1 MDTLPSAA
9 TSGAGIEPD
18 AGIDAGLAAAMPEGS
33 GLCSA
38 AGFAADAGARFSSCL
53 SVVCNDPSISGV
65 SASTMAV
72 TTGKDHDHHVD
83 DDVEL
88 TIVHARL
95 LADHDAQD
103 IQATG

>member
-1 MDTLPSAA
+1 MVLGVDCVDHPAVDEDVQSR
-9 TSGAGIEPD
+9 IQ
-18 AGIDAGLAAAMPEGS
+18 GS
-33 GLCSA
+33 GPVEQEA
-38 AGFAADAGARFSSCL
+38 
-53 SVVCNDPSISGV
+53 
-65 SASTMAV
+65 
-72 TTGKDHDHHVD
+72 GKDHDNHVD